1 MNQGMGTS
9 KRLLIMTVGKTHS
22 GKTTFAKKLEQAL
35 QNSMVMDQD
44 NHAAFINTHYQKL
57 QPTDGPNTLKHAVS
71 ELIVRYSIEQTN
83 LHLIISNA
91 NRNRKGRKDLL
102 ARFFPEKEF
111 YRILVHF
118 DIPDEV
124 LHERVE
130 KSTRNTNIFR
140 GASHFKQVLIRQQEE
155 SLLEEVTDPEE
166 REGDRLFIIKDNSQE
181 EEVIQEIIKIVE
193 IRDDLQRI

>member
-1 MNQGMGTS
+1 MGKIQIMEHGIGTS

-44 NHAAFINTHYQKL
+44 NHAEFINTHYQKL
-57 QPTDGPNTLKHAVS
+57 QPTAGPNTLKHAVS
-71 ELIVRYSIEQTN
+71 ELIVRYAINQTD

-91 NRNRKGRKDLL
+91 NRNLKSRKDLL
-102 ARFFPEKEF
+102 AKFFPEDEF

-124 LHERVE
+124 LKERVE
-130 KSTRNTNIFR
+130 NSMRSTNIFR
-140 GASHFKQVLIRQQEE
+140 GASNFKEVLNRQQKE
-155 SLLEEVTDPEE
+155 SLLEDVTDPEE
-166 REGDRLFIIKDNSQE
+166 GEGNRLFIIRDNREE
-181 EEVIQEIIKIVE
+181 EEVIQEILEIVKGK
-193 IRDDLQRI
+193 